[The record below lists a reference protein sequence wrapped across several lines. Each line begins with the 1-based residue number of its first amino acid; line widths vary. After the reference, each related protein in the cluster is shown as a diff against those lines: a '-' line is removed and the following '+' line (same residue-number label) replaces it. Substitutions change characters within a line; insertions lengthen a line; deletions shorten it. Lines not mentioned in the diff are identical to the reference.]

1 MVQWVPASKSFYK
14 LIFTVSPVPL
24 AHKFLPNENL
34 TKRTSIHRTPSLT
47 FVIPR
52 ARNIDGTTPMLPLKS
67 GWQISDDDQNVCF
80 VCTHTHMHTH
90 TEKEE
95 GGWISQFRQS

>member
-1 MVQWVPASKSFYK
+1 MVQWVPANKSFYK
-14 LIFTVSPVPL
+14 LIFTVSPVPPVSPMSPVPL

-80 VCTHTHMHTH
+80 V
-90 TEKEE
+90 
-95 GGWISQFRQS
+95 

>member
-1 MVQWVPASKSFYK
+1 MINMVQWVPVNKSFYK
-14 LIFTVSPVPL
+14 LRFPVSPVSPSSPVPL
-24 AHKFLPNENL
+24 AHKFLDNENL

-80 VCTHTHMHTH
+80 V
-90 TEKEE
+90 
-95 GGWISQFRQS
+95 